1 MAPRYSAHGRQGG
14 ENSSGRDFTH
24 RTAREKAGSC
34 GQPGGAAGWPGSP
47 SSMGVGLGAKASLG
61 GPRHSDG
68 ALLERFRDQMLATA
82 RRYSA
87 GPHDAEDAY
96 QRAAEIVLARQPTG
110 TDEELCRW
118 VRTTVKHEAL
128 AIRRQQRRTA
138 PAGDAVG
145 DRELAGP
152 DIYER
157 AERTERLRLG
167 AEALSLLKPQEVR
180 CLILR
185 ARGFSYRE
193 ICEETGWSYTKVNRS
208 ITEGR
213 RAFTEKVAS
222 IESGMQCSR
231 LAPHLS
237 ALADGE
243 ADATQLSELR
253 PHLRSCLACRARLR
267 EYRTVPSRVAAL
279 APPAVLAAGDG
290 GPGPLRAFLESAL
303 GAAQDRAAA
312 LGERTHQ
319 AAEMVS
325 AQKAAAVAASAAA
338 LAGGGAVGAERLSE
352 RLGAGDSPAAEVRRA
367 AALQAQEAPP
377 PSPSPDPPIVSPLP
391 PPAAEQ
397 PAAAPPPTAPPAP
410 EPEPPPPPQPAP
422 PVNEFGPEPAS
433 AAPARQA
440 PAPTPAPAGGGSGGG
455 GEFAP

>member
-1 MAPRYSAHGRQGG
+1 
-14 ENSSGRDFTH
+14 
-24 RTAREKAGSC
+24 
-34 GQPGGAAGWPGSP
+34 
-47 SSMGVGLGAKASLG
+47 MGVGLGAKSSLDR
-61 GPRHSDG
+61 PRNPDG
-68 ALLERFRDQMLATA
+68 ALLERFREQMLATA

-110 TDEELCRW
+110 TEEELCRW

-128 AIRRQQRRTA
+128 AIRRHQRRTA

-145 DRELAGP
+145 DHEPAGS
-152 DIYER
+152 DISER
-157 AERTERLRLG
+157 AERSERLRLG
-167 AEALSLLKPQEVR
+167 AQALSLLKPQEVR

-222 IESGMQCSR
+222 IESGMECSR
-231 LAPHLS
+231 LAPMLS

-243 ADATQLSELR
+243 ADASQLAALR
-253 PHLRSCLACRARLR
+253 PHLRNCLPCRARLR

-279 APPAVLAAGDG
+279 APPAVLTAADG
-290 GPGPLRAFLESAL
+290 GPGPVRAFLESAL

-319 AAEMVS
+319 AAEMMS

-338 LAGGGAVGAERLSE
+338 LAGGGAVGADRLSQ
-352 RLGAGDSPAAEVRRA
+352 RLGAGDSPAAEVREA
-367 AALQAQEAPP
+367 AALQAQKAPP
-377 PSPSPDPPIVSPLP
+377 PSPTPDPPIVSPAP
-391 PPAAEQ
+391 PPVAEQ

-422 PVNEFGPEPAS
+422 PVNEFGPEPAA

-440 PAPTPAPAGGGSGGG
+440 PTATPAPAGGGG
-455 GEFAP
+455 GEFSP

>member
-1 MAPRYSAHGRQGG
+1 MG
-14 ENSSGRDFTH
+14 
-24 RTAREKAGSC
+24 AR
-34 GQPGGAAGWPGSP
+34 
-47 SSMGVGLGAKASLG
+47 ASLDR
-61 GPRHSDG
+61 PRNPDG
-68 ALLERFRDQMLATA
+68 ALLERFREQMLATA

-110 TDEELCRW
+110 TEEELCRW

-145 DRELAGP
+145 DREPAGL
-152 DIYER
+152 DISER
-157 AERTERLRLG
+157 AERSERLRLG
-167 AEALSLLKPQEVR
+167 AQALSLLKPQEIR

-222 IESGMQCSR
+222 IESGMECGR

-243 ADATQLSELR
+243 ADASQLRELR

-279 APPAVLAAGDG
+279 APPALFAMGDG
-290 GPGPLRAFLESAL
+290 GPGPVRAFLESAL

-312 LGERTHQ
+312 IGERAHQ
-319 AAEMVS
+319 AAEMMS

-338 LAGGGAVGAERLSE
+338 LAGGGAVGADRLSE
-352 RLGAGDSPAAEVRRA
+352 RLGGGDSLAAEVRRA
-367 AALQAQEAPP
+367 AAQQAQEEAPP
-377 PSPSPDPPIVSPLP
+377 AAPTPDPPIVA
-391 PPAAEQ
+391 PAPEQ
-397 PAAAPPPTAPPAP
+397 PAAAPAPGPPAGP
-410 EPEPPPPPQPAP
+410 EPQPAP
-422 PVNEFGPEPAS
+422 PPAAPVNEFGPEPAPVPS
-433 AAPARQA
+433 AAQA
-440 PAPTPAPAGGGSGGG
+440 PPPSPAPTPARSGGGG
-455 GEFAP
+455 GEFTP

>member
-1 MAPRYSAHGRQGG
+1 
-14 ENSSGRDFTH
+14 
-24 RTAREKAGSC
+24 
-34 GQPGGAAGWPGSP
+34 
-47 SSMGVGLGAKASLG
+47 MGVGLGARASLD

-110 TDEELCRW
+110 TEEELCRW

-145 DRELAGP
+145 DREPAGP
-152 DIYER
+152 DISER
-157 AERTERLRLG
+157 AERSERLRLG
-167 AEALSLLKPQEVR
+167 AQALSLLKPQEVR

-222 IESGMQCSR
+222 IESGMECSR
-231 LAPHLS
+231 LAPQLS

-243 ADATQLSELR
+243 ADASQLSEVR

-279 APPAVLAAGDG
+279 APPAILAAGDG
-290 GPGPLRAFLESAL
+290 GPGPVRAFLESAL

-338 LAGGGAVGAERLSE
+338 LAGGGAVGADRLSE

-377 PSPSPDPPIVSPLP
+377 PSPTPDPPIVSPLVP
-391 PPAAEQ
+391 PPDQ
-397 PAAAPPPTAPPAP
+397 LAPPPPGQPAPQPQPDPPPPP
-410 EPEPPPPPQPAP
+410 EPEPEP
-422 PVNEFGPEPAS
+422 PVNEFGPEPAL

>member
-1 MAPRYSAHGRQGG
+1 
-14 ENSSGRDFTH
+14 
-24 RTAREKAGSC
+24 
-34 GQPGGAAGWPGSP
+34 
-47 SSMGVGLGAKASLG
+47 LGARASLDR
-61 GPRHSDG
+61 PRHPDG
-68 ALLERFRDQMLATA
+68 ALLERFREQMLATA

-110 TDEELCRW
+110 TEEELCRW

-145 DRELAGP
+145 DREPAGP
-152 DIYER
+152 DISER
-157 AERTERLRLG
+157 AERSERLRLG
-167 AEALSLLKPQEVR
+167 AQALSLLKPQEVR

-222 IESGMQCSR
+222 IESGMECNR
-231 LAPHLS
+231 LAPLLS

-243 ADATQLSELR
+243 ADASQLAALR

-267 EYRTVPSRVAAL
+267 EYRAVPSRVAAL
-279 APPAVLAAGDG
+279 APPALLAAGDG
-290 GPGPLRAFLESAL
+290 GPGPVRAFLESVL
-303 GAAQDRAAA
+303 GAAQDRAAV
-312 LGERTHQ
+312 LGERTQQ

-338 LAGGGAVGAERLSE
+338 LAGGGTVGAERLSE
-352 RLGAGDSPAAEVRRA
+352 RLGAGDSPAAEVRKA
-367 AALQAQEAPP
+367 AALQAQEEALPP
-377 PSPSPDPPIVSPLP
+377 TPTPDPPIVSPVP

-397 PAAAPPPTAPPAP
+397 PTAAPPPTAPPPA

-422 PVNEFGPEPAS
+422 PVNEFGPEPAPV
-433 AAPARQA
+433 APARQA
-440 PAPTPAPAGGGSGGG
+440 SPAPAPAPAAGGEGG
-455 GEFAP
+455 GEFSP

>member
-1 MAPRYSAHGRQGG
+1 M
-14 ENSSGRDFTH
+14 
-24 RTAREKAGSC
+24 
-34 GQPGGAAGWPGSP
+34 
-47 SSMGVGLGAKASLG
+47 
-61 GPRHSDG
+61 
-68 ALLERFRDQMLATA
+68 ERFREQMLATA

-110 TDEELCRW
+110 TEEELCRW

-145 DRELAGP
+145 DREPAGP
-152 DIYER
+152 DISER
-157 AERTERLRLG
+157 AERSERLRLG
-167 AEALSLLKPQEVR
+167 AQALSLLKPQEIR

-222 IESGMQCSR
+222 IESGLECRR

-243 ADATQLSELR
+243 ADTSQLRELR

-279 APPAVLAAGDG
+279 APPALLAVGDG
-290 GPGPLRAFLESAL
+290 GPGPVRAFLESSL

-312 LGERTHQ
+312 IGDRAHQ
-319 AAEMVS
+319 AAEMMS
-325 AQKAAAVAASAAA
+325 AQKAVAVAASAAA
-338 LAGGGAVGAERLSE
+338 LAGGGAVGADRLSE
-352 RLGAGDSPAAEVRRA
+352 RLGGGDSPAAEVRKA
-367 AALQAQEAPP
+367 AAQQAQDTPPAAPT
-377 PSPSPDPPIVSPLP
+377 PDPPIVAPVPEQPAAGPAPGPSPTPEPQPAP
-391 PPAAEQ
+391 PPAA
-397 PAAAPPPTAPPAP
+397 
-410 EPEPPPPPQPAP
+410 
-422 PVNEFGPEPAS
+422 PVNEFGPEPAPVPS
-433 AAPARQA
+433 AAQA
-440 PAPTPAPAGGGSGGG
+440 PPPSPAPTPARSGGGG
-455 GEFAP
+455 GEFTP